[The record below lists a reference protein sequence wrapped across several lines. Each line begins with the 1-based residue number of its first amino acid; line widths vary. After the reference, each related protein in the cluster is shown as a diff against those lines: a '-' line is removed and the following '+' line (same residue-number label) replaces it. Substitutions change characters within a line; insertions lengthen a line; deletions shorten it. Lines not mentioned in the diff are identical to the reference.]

1 MSIRS
6 TGIVMEPKEAA
17 EAEGVLIRRTIG
29 SERMV
34 LFDPFLLLDHLSV
47 LPASDAAQGIGF
59 PRHPHRGIETLTY
72 VLAGRVHHKDSLG
85 NDSGVG
91 ANGTQWMTAGRGI
104 FHEEYL
110 EPGET
115 GCEALQI
122 WFNLPA
128 AAKMKSAGYR
138 PAQADE
144 IPEITLEGG
153 ATAHLVAGNFQGKS
167 GPIQGIAVQPT
178 YLDVHLPAGA
188 TVVLPAAQ
196 GEAALAYLYRGQAS
210 FSTEEGAEPIAAPRL
225 ILFCDGDSVQAT
237 AAKEEAARF
246 IFVAAQPLREPVLQ
260 YRSLVMNTVEEM
272 KQALD
277 DLENGVF
284 DRQS

>member
-1 MSIRS
+1 MSGSRS
-6 TGIVMEPKEAA
+6 VGIVMDPKEAA

-34 LFDPFLLLDHLSV
+34 LLDPLLLLDHLTVPPS
-47 LPASDAAQGIGF
+47 SDAAHGIGF

-72 VLAGRVHHKDSLG
+72 VLAGHVHHKDSRG

-91 ANGTQWMTAGRGI
+91 ALGTQWMTAGRGI

-115 GCEALQI
+115 GCEALQL

-128 AAKMKSAGYR
+128 KEKMKPAGYV
-138 PAQADE
+138 PAQGDAV
-144 IPEITLEGG
+144 PEVNLEGG
-153 ATAHLVAGNFQGKS
+153 ATVRVIAGSFEGKT
-167 GPIQGIAVQPT
+167 GPIQGIAVAPT

-188 TVVLPAAQ
+188 SVTLPAAP
-196 GEAALAYLYRGQAS
+196 GETAMAYLYRGQAS
-210 FSTEEGAEPIAAPRL
+210 FGTGEDAKTAAAARL
-225 ILFCDGDSVQAT
+225 VVLCDGDGVEVT
-237 AAKEEAARF
+237 ASAEEGARF
-246 IFVAAQPLREPVLQ
+246 IFVTARPLNEPVLQ

-277 DLENGVF
+277 DLQNGVF
-284 DRQS
+284 DK

>member
-1 MSIRS
+1 MSRVRS
-6 TGIVMEPKEAA
+6 IGIVMEPKEAA

-29 SERMV
+29 SEQLV
-34 LFDPFLLLDHLSV
+34 LLDPLLLLDHLTVPPS
-47 LPASDAAQGIGF
+47 SDAAQGIGF

-72 VLAGRVHHKDSLG
+72 VLAGHVHHKDSRG

-91 ANGTQWMTAGRGI
+91 ALGAQWMTAGRGI

-110 EPGET
+110 EPGES

-128 AAKMKSAGYR
+128 ADKMKPATYH
-138 PAQADE
+138 PAQADD
-144 IPEITLEGG
+144 IPEVALEGG
-153 ATAHLVAGNFQGKS
+153 ATVRVAAGVFAGKT
-167 GPIQGIAVQPT
+167 GPLQGIAVAPT

-188 TVVLPAAQ
+188 TVTLPAQQ
-196 GEAALAYLYRGQAS
+196 GDTALAYLYRGQAV
-210 FSTEEGAEPIAAPRL
+210 FGVGDAAKPVAAARL
-225 ILFCDGDSVQAT
+225 IVFCDGDEVQVT
-237 AAKEEAARF
+237 ASAEEAARF
-246 IFVAAQPLREPVLQ
+246 IFVAARPLREPVLQ

-277 DLENGVF
+277 DLQNGTF
-284 DRQS
+284 DA